1 MIRALIVDDERKS
14 REVLKSLLELYCEDV
29 EIVEM
34 VENISEAIRSIN
46 EHKPELLFLD
56 ISLKEGDSFMILDQL
71 EIIDFEI
78 VFITAFDEYSV
89 KALNYSDIPC
99 LLKPID
105 IDELVKVVEDIAG
118 RSSLKTPDA
127 YVFANHLLKSKFLKI
142 PILEEGGIRLLDQSK
157 ISSLTG
163 QENGTKITMSDGKEI
178 PSQRDLTKFRYI
190 VSSDHFFPVD
200 KNLLVNLIQVD
211 VPPERFRS
219 FVRMKNGNKIS
230 IPKSKLKKFW
240 ESYKGIASHIN

>member
-1 MIRALIVDDERKS
+1 MIKALIVDDERKS

-34 VENISEAIRSIN
+34 VENIKGAIRSIN
-46 EHKPELLFLD
+46 EHKPELVFLD

-71 EIIDFEI
+71 EAIDFEI

-105 IDELVKVVEDIAG
+105 IDELVKIVSEISG

-142 PILEEGGIRLLDQSK
+142 PILEKGGIRLLDQEKIGSLKSVDDGTVIIMADGTIIESK
-157 ISSLTG
+157 RSLSKFQSILSS
-163 QENGTKITMSDGKEI
+163 E
-178 PSQRDLTKFRYI
+178 
-190 VSSDHFFPVD
+190 HFFSID
-200 KNLLVNLIQVD
+200 KMMVVNLLQVD
-211 VPPERFRS
+211 FPPERFRS
-219 FVRMKNGNKIS
+219 YVVLKDGRKLSVPKN
-230 IPKSKLKKFW
+230 KLKSFW
-240 ESYKGIASHIN
+240 DKYKNVGSESM